1 MFWRANCPKFAPRKC
16 LGNRGTLQH
25 VLAYFASARQGFQQC
40 ATASRASTPLL
51 PRMGAQ
57 CGTGPA
63 HVGTHGIRHRSAT
76 DIANSGVP
84 IKVGMALT
92 AQKTVATFMGYV
104 HTQDQEEREAS
115 DVVAKLRKLI
125 ASGQQATPA
134 KAEEAAEV
142 PQALAELFKLLK
154 RSPELLR
161 GLEAT

>member
-1 MFWRANCPKFAPRKC
+1 
-16 LGNRGTLQH
+16 
-25 VLAYFASARQGFQQC
+25 
-40 ATASRASTPLL
+40 
-51 PRMGAQ
+51 MGAQ